1 MPNIYLTIP
10 EVEQAV
16 SRPSI
21 LKIVQQVQELT
32 GFPENT
38 KTMFAGDIRTQQ
50 TAGSGIADTSRH
62 PRFDN
67 DVYNYI
73 EVEEDH
79 DLMSINTTAVGRKEH
94 IPVFFDEKLGVQISP
109 IYSSVNVSIN
119 FVYKSPSKTDV
130 LRWRDQI
137 RMKISAMRDINLH
150 KIEYHF
156 GIPVQLLVI
165 LKHIYDK
172 REAVEPYGDTFEQY
186 VKSFSTERL
195 TLLGDLVGK
204 NARIAVTET
213 QTRIVG
219 LYDFEGMP
227 QKPERED
234 TGNWSITFTYKFTY
248 DRPLGMQMKY
258 PVMVHNQLLDDP
270 YLNYQLPFD
279 KQEIV
284 PKSFSY
290 SLNAMHAFENDT
302 VMNAVRQIDPLIR
315 IPDCDDFVTTFN
327 AVGYAPA
334 LSVLTSVEDD
344 KKTLFNLNE
353 LGDYDIDVDILDFIR
368 NSEFPYICRQFHS
381 MLYLGFYRDKF
392 LTNTESINCDLS
404 LNVSSNQELDLRTQH
419 RVRLFICTDLRML
432 KPGAIQRLREYPK
445 ALVKIIGCINELIRD
460 HPDFNELYT
469 MKRVSH
475 VHFDK
480 IYSIITG
487 FHTQTV
493 QGEKGHYYGP
503 GIDRREL
510 FKDLDPRVVEN
521 YRRNNYAR
529 NTVMNNQIV
538 AKRLDHLKA

>member
-32 GFPENT
+32 GFPNTT

-67 DVYNYI
+67 EVYNYI

-94 IPVFFDEKLGVQISP
+94 IPVFFDEALGVQISP
-109 IYSSVNVSIN
+109 IYSSVNVSVN

-156 GIPVQLLVI
+156 GIPVQILAI

-172 REAVEPYGDTFEQY
+172 REAVEGYGITFEQY
-186 VKSFSTERL
+186 VKSYASDRL
-195 TLLGDLVGK
+195 TLLGDLAGK
-204 NARIAVTET
+204 NARIAITET

-219 LYDFEGMP
+219 IYDFEGLP

-234 TGNWSITFTYKFTY
+234 TGNWSVAFTYKFTY
-248 DRPLGMQMKY
+248 DRPMGLQMKY
-258 PVMVHNQLLDDP
+258 PIMVHNQLLDEP
-270 YLNYQLPFD
+270 YTLYELPFD

-290 SLNAMHAFENDT
+290 SMNAMHAFENDT
-302 VMNAVRQIDPLIR
+302 VMNSVRQIDPLIR
-315 IPDCDDFVTTFN
+315 IPSYDDFVTKHKT
-327 AVGYAPA
+327 VGYAPT
-334 LSVLTSVEDD
+334 LSVLVNVEDD
-344 KKTLFNLNE
+344 KQTLFNLKE
-353 LGDYDIDVDILDFIR
+353 LGDYDIDPDILEFIEK
-368 NSEFPYICRQFHS
+368 SEFPYICKQFHS
-381 MLYLGFYRDKF
+381 MVYLSFYRDQF
-392 LTNTESINCDLS
+392 LTNTEQLTCDSALTIKS
-404 LNVSSNQELDLRTQH
+404 VQPLNIRKQH
-419 RVRLFICTDLRML
+419 RVRLNICTDLRML
-432 KPGAIQRLREYPK
+432 KPGAIQRIREYPK
-445 ALVKIIGCINELIRD
+445 ALAKIIASLNEVLRD

-469 MKRVSH
+469 MKRVTNLY
-475 VHFDK
+475 FDK

-493 QGEKGHYYGP
+493 QAEKGHYFGP
-503 GIDRREL
+503 GIDRRDL
-510 FKDLDPRVVEN
+510 FKDLDPRVLEN
-521 YRRNNYAR
+521 YRRNNIGR
-529 NTVMNNQIV
+529 NTVLINQIV
-538 AKRLDHLKA
+538 AKRLE